1 MIKKIFDYIMENAP
15 TTNKK
20 SVIDFFSK
28 KDKVYTKKIP
38 VNGKKITLNGLRVRY
53 ISLTSVS
60 GNFDD
65 VSVYDV
71 RVNMT
76 NWMGMWVNVFIN
88 SLPNHYIEQIAK
100 QIGIQ

>member
-1 MIKKIFDYIMENAP
+1 MVKKIFDYIIAHSQA
-15 TTNKK
+15 TSKK

-28 KDKVYTKKIP
+28 KDKVFTKKIP
-38 VNGKKITLNGLRVRY
+38 VTGNKIILNGLRVRY
-53 ISLTSVS
+53 VSLTSVS

-65 VSVYDV
+65 VSVNDI

-76 NWMGMWVNVFIN
+76 NWMGMWVNVFID

-100 QIGIQ
+100 QIGA

>member
-15 TTNKK
+15 VTDKK

-53 ISLTSVS
+53 VSITSIS
-60 GNFDD
+60 GKFDD
-65 VSVYDV
+65 VSVDDI

-76 NWMGMWVNVFIN
+76 NWMGMWVNVFIS

-100 QIGIQ
+100 QIGVK